1 MNSNDKDPNFE
12 NLLVYLRQNRGFDF
26 TGYKRSTLMRRVSK
40 RMQSLNIE
48 NFAEYLDYLEVD
60 PDEFNHLFNTILINV
75 TGFFRDASA
84 WEYLAEQVLPN
95 LVKNKKN
102 GETIRIWSAGCASG
116 EEAYTLAILLAE
128 ILGIEEFRQ
137 RVKIYATDVDEEA
150 LNQARQA
157 VYNHTDVQ
165 AMSPDIQKKYFHIL
179 GKKFVFRQDLRRSV
193 IFGRHDLLQDAP
205 ISRLDLLV
213 CRNALMYFNSET
225 QGRILARFHFGLND
239 SGLLFLGK
247 AEMLLMYSH
256 LFTPVDLKNRIF
268 TKVSSRNI
276 RDRLLV
282 MANSRNDQSSHL
294 LNRDTRLKELAFDTT
309 STAQIVIEANG
320 TLVFINEQARTL
332 FGLSV
337 KDIGRPFQDLELSY
351 RPLELRSLIEQAY
364 REARTINLCKIER
377 YLSNTEIQYL
387 NVQITPI
394 YDTDHH
400 PLGVTIGF
408 EDVTLYVKLQEE
420 LQRSRQELETTN
432 EELQSTNEELETTN
446 EELQS
451 TNEELETTNEEL
463 QSTNEEL
470 ETMNEEL
477 QSANEELQTINHELS
492 ERTLELNRA
501 NLFMISILR
510 SLQTGIIVVDSRHQ
524 ISIWNN
530 TVEDL
535 WGLRHDEVLGQS
547 IFNLDI
553 GLAVEKLRLPI
564 AEILGGQKQFHEMIL
579 DATNRRGKTIQ
590 CYIALIPLV
599 EKQIEGVV
607 LMMADMDKINW
618 IISGHKF

>member
-1 MNSNDKDPNFE
+1 MNSNEKDPNFE
-12 NLLVYLRQNRGFDF
+12 NLLIYLRQNRGFDF
-26 TGYKRSTLMRRVSK
+26 TGYKRSTLIRRVSK
-40 RMQSLNIE
+40 RIQSLNID
-48 NFAEYLDYLEVD
+48 NFADYLDYLEVD

-75 TGFFRDASA
+75 TGFFRDATA

-95 LVKNKKN
+95 LIKNKKN

-128 ILGIEEFRQ
+128 ILGIEECRQ

-157 VYNHTDVQ
+157 VYSHTDVQ
-165 AMSPDIQKKYFHIL
+165 AISPDIQQKYFQIL

-225 QGRILARFHFGLND
+225 QGRILARFHFALND
-239 SGLLFLGK
+239 SGFLFLGK

-282 MANSRNDQSSHL
+282 MANSGNDQSTQL
-294 LNRDTRLKELAFDTT
+294 LNRDIRLKELAFDTT

-320 TLVFINEQARTL
+320 TLVFINEQARNL

-364 REARTINLCKIER
+364 REAHTISLAKVER
-377 YLSNTEIQYL
+377 YLSNTDIQYL
-387 NVQITPI
+387 DVQITPI

-408 EDVTLYVKLQEE
+408 DDVTLYVKLQEE
-420 LQRSRQELETTN
+420 LQRSRQ
-432 EELQSTNEELETTN
+432 ELETTN

-510 SLQTGIIVVDSRHQ
+510 SLQTGIIVVDNRHH

-535 WGLRHDEVLGQS
+535 WGLRNDEVLGQS

-553 GLAVEKLRLPI
+553 GLAVEQLRLPI
-564 AEILGGQKQFHEMIL
+564 AEILGGKTQFHEMIL
-579 DATNRRGKTIQ
+579 EATNRRGKTIQ
-590 CYIALIPLV
+590 CYIALTPLI
-599 EKQIEGVV
+599 EKEIEGVV
-607 LMMADMDKINW
+607 LMMADIDKINW